1 MLRAAIVEKSKEH
14 REYIRAGLQ
23 GLNMEIQVS
32 EFSNEYDYLENVGEE
47 ASAFDILLLNT
58 TIRHEGDGIRLA
70 AEIRSQEPESHDLL
84 YHGFPEILCRSVF
97 CICYRL
103 PALSR

>member
-23 GLNMEIQVS
+23 GLNMEMQVS

-47 ASAFDILLLNT
+47 ARIPRDTMQKRFLYLLPATCSIPLISVNCTTVSAFS
-58 TIRHEGDGIRLA
+58 IRKQAKSDGLR
-70 AEIRSQEPESHDLL
+70 
-84 YHGFPEILCRSVF
+84 
-97 CICYRL
+97 
-103 PALSR
+103 

>member
-70 AEIRSQEPESHDLL
+70 AEIRSRNRKIMICFITDSQR
-84 YHGFPEILCRSVF
+84 CRSVF

>member
-1 MLRAAIVEKSKEH
+1 MPGDLLEDAKETKNREEGSMLRAAIVEKSKEH

-58 TIRHEGDGIRLA
+58 QSAMKEMGFVWQQRSA
-70 AEIRSQEPESHDLL
+70 AGTGKS
-84 YHGFPEILCRSVF
+84 
-97 CICYRL
+97 
-103 PALSR
+103 